1 MARKRDLDRPE
12 ALWKEKD
19 MADGR
24 EVDAMVLI
32 LRTSGCAW
40 SRSGGCTMCG
50 YNKASDSDVA
60 AENLLAQLEAAL
72 ERYDGEPFVKIYT
85 SGSFLDEREVPAKVR
100 EEVLQGFS
108 AARRLL
114 VESRPGFVD
123 ADSLSSMPKGSTVA
137 IGLESSDDEV
147 LRRSVRK
154 GFCTEDYLRA
164 AEAIKEGG
172 LGLRSYLLL
181 KPPYLSERAALED
194 AKSSVAFASRHGD
207 EVSLNPVN
215 VQRGTVVDRLWRR
228 GDYRPPWLWS
238 LLEVLRSAPEG
249 GARLISSPSG
259 GGTPRGVHN
268 CGSCDAK
275 ILESVRDFSFS
286 QDRSLLEGHGCG
298 CRDGWQRYLRD
309 EASLLTSVD
318 VDRHLEDRAAISWR
332 R

>member
-1 MARKRDLDRPE
+1 
-12 ALWKEKD
+12 

-32 LRTSGCAW
+32 LRTSGCSW
-40 SRSGGCTMCG
+40 SRRGGCSMCG
-50 YNKASDSDVA
+50 YNSASDSEVNA
-60 AENLLAQLEAAL
+60 GNLLAQLEAAM

-85 SGSFLDEREVPAKVR
+85 SGSFLDGREVPPEAR
-100 EEVLQGFS
+100 DEILQSFS

-114 VESRPGFVD
+114 VESRPEFVD
-123 ADSLSSMPKGSTVA
+123 ADSLSPLPRGSTVA

-147 LRRSVRK
+147 LARSVRK
-154 GFCTEDYLRA
+154 GFSSADYLRA
-164 AEAIKEGG
+164 AEAIKAGG
-172 LGLRSYLLL
+172 MRLRSYLLL
-181 KPPYLSERAALED
+181 KPPYLSETAAIED
-194 AKSSVAFASRHGD
+194 AKASVAFASLHGD

-215 VQRGTVVDRLWRR
+215 VQKGTVVERLWRR

-249 GARLISSPSG
+249 GARIMSSPSG

-286 QDRSLLEGHGCG
+286 QDRGLLEAPGCG
-298 CRDGWQRYLRD
+298 CRQEWRRYLRD
-309 EASLLTSVD
+309 ESSLLTSVD
-318 VDRHLEDRAAISWR
+318 VDRHLEDRAAIAWR